1 MYMGSLT
8 LLRLY
13 TALQLMLLL
22 TPPILNGLRAEPT
35 LQFDVERQ
43 ISKFYNLT
51 SIKSYSLNDLNW
63 TLISWKTMEDVVI
76 IRGEWEA
83 GTFEGYT
90 SDSRLKNITLH
101 MAAIAFLPV
110 ETEAQVGLI
119 CALHT
124 EDHMLSVDHSIYIRL
139 CREYGIPI
147 LLYGEKAEDWES
159 MGYTGRNDLIHIGY
173 YAAYLLNKDSAW
185 NVLTGNFALA
195 LARTQSYAITLLQR
209 ICGKIG
215 VKIDMVGFY
224 GGSKEGYAQWFAST
238 MDDRILISSPVGFQM
253 ENLTACIE
261 YMFKQWGNYNPY
273 LPEGK
278 PQPIDLAPI
287 YNFLTTTPQGRVV
300 EQALSIARRMDK
312 LKAEIYIIGGDVCG
326 YNMHDGR
333 NYPLG
338 CETEFLE
345 SLKCEW
351 RYVMAVNNSEK
362 EFLNDN
368 RLEAMVQLTLNPKL
382 VETWPK
388 IESTSIEER
397 EGSVRVKAYISGNV
411 TEAYLMYGLSKDKVW
426 NSPNVR
432 WTSVRLEKIGEEQ
445 WVSPWIHPP
454 EDTEMVYFVR
464 AVQSGDPARID
475 SSPVKFY
482 NELPDKRC
490 SWNPRCVPGLPC
502 IDSSLE
508 PGEIINIEYISTEP
522 PVKGGRYG
530 VAVFYVD
537 FWSTAHRGSRIGAR
551 LYIPVGRAEYSMG
564 WPLKI
569 FMHGFGGPG
578 YDYWYYPFT
587 DNWKSRGND
596 VGMTFA
602 SYGFVCLN
610 PWVSGAG
617 PSEPFQKYSPLTT
630 WENCKVCFDSFKALQ
645 NIPEYMR
652 KEGLDREYGLDLEFD
667 YERIVFS
674 THCVSSALLIEFA
687 HQYTIEKHPETEGL
701 RVLVADSFLPSV
713 AYTIRYIL
721 PFIFN
726 TTGERAFLSLVL
738 WAGPIWCLA
747 EDQGWDKSTFFTHQ
761 AIKAFSAPTQ
771 TPAGIMSLMRASQL
785 EPLSKSMAG
794 IKTWPYFRKI
804 FGSEATGQQMATE
817 IFTSPILELA
827 SKHESFEEILSDP
840 FYRKY
845 FARSDPFF
853 EENIEPFSP
862 DIPLYVAVTGV
873 ESDSITP
880 PGYRAENICLPKIE
894 TLKDWGWMVHYKY
907 NPDKDICTWEGEGLK
922 WILENLEKEL
932 YGSRVKTASAPWTI
946 LLFVAVLTLA
956 AILLAALLRK
966 LRREESTHK
975 PPHIFIDCWNIQI

>member
-333 NYPLG
+333 NLLQP
-338 CETEFLE
+338 E
-345 SLKCEW
+345 SL
-351 RYVMAVNNSEK
+351 
-362 EFLNDN
+362 D
-368 RLEAMVQLTLNPKL
+368 
-382 VETWPK
+382 
-388 IESTSIEER
+388 
-397 EGSVRVKAYISGNV
+397 VK
-411 TEAYLMYGLSKDKVW
+411 TKD
-426 NSPNVR
+426 
-432 WTSVRLEKIGEEQ
+432 
-445 WVSPWIHPP
+445 
-454 EDTEMVYFVR
+454 
-464 AVQSGDPARID
+464 
-475 SSPVKFY
+475 
-482 NELPDKRC
+482 
-490 SWNPRCVPGLPC
+490 
-502 IDSSLE
+502 
-508 PGEIINIEYISTEP
+508 
-522 PVKGGRYG
+522 
-530 VAVFYVD
+530 
-537 FWSTAHRGSRIGAR
+537 
-551 LYIPVGRAEYSMG
+551 
-564 WPLKI
+564 
-569 FMHGFGGPG
+569 
-578 YDYWYYPFT
+578 
-587 DNWKSRGND
+587 
-596 VGMTFA
+596 
-602 SYGFVCLN
+602 
-610 PWVSGAG
+610 
-617 PSEPFQKYSPLTT
+617 
-630 WENCKVCFDSFKALQ
+630 
-645 NIPEYMR
+645 
-652 KEGLDREYGLDLEFD
+652 
-667 YERIVFS
+667 
-674 THCVSSALLIEFA
+674 
-687 HQYTIEKHPETEGL
+687 
-701 RVLVADSFLPSV
+701 
-713 AYTIRYIL
+713 
-721 PFIFN
+721 
-726 TTGERAFLSLVL
+726 SLVL
-738 WAGPIWCLA
+738 SLKDARILSRFTY
-747 EDQGWDKSTFFTHQ
+747 DKGS
-761 AIKAFSAPTQ
+761 KAFIV
-771 TPAGIMSLMRASQL
+771 GGKHVG
-785 EPLSKSMAG
+785 EVG
-794 IKTWPYFRKI
+794 
-804 FGSEATGQQMATE
+804 E
-817 IFTSPILELA
+817 I
-827 SKHESFEEILSDP
+827 EEIIVVRSSEPNMVRVRRLSDGET
-840 FYRKY
+840 
-845 FARSDPFF
+845 F
-853 EENIEPFSP
+853 ETIE
-862 DIPLYVAVTGV
+862 DYVFVV
-873 ESDSITP
+873 
-880 PGYRAENICLPKIE
+880 
-894 TLKDWGWMVHYKY
+894 
-907 NPDKDICTWEGEGLK
+907 GEGKVEVPEVLK
-922 WILENLEKEL
+922 
-932 YGSRVKTASAPWTI
+932 
-946 LLFVAVLTLA
+946 VAG
-956 AILLAALLRK
+956 
-966 LRREESTHK
+966 
-975 PPHIFIDCWNIQI
+975 